1 MKKVKVIFMGIVVLM
16 LSGFGSTVNAQ
27 NTAKSA
33 MMHDSKNMMKTAM
46 RLETQT
52 DWFKESLAMAF
63 DNNRVDG
70 TETEDEVM
78 TLVKGFELATDR
90 YKDRVDDN
98 EVIPSDVER
107 LLSRAIMIEER
118 VSKLPASAAATR
130 DWMMIKQTLDDIAK
144 SNNVAWVW
152 TLTANPFWK
161 TAAVEPIYDR
171 LEMRS
176 DEFYNSFRHGIDS
189 SKLNGTKLE
198 DEAIQLVGR
207 FEENLDMLEQR
218 VDKAGPITSVE
229 MDKVMQQGMLIE
241 AFMRTHTIS
250 PRARRD
256 WRQVKAS
263 MRELAMRSNVAW
275 SWDVRPVATK

>member
-1 MKKVKVIFMGIVVLM
+1 MKRIFLGLM
-16 LSGFGSTVNAQ
+16 ISTFVGAGSIVNAQ
-27 NTAKSA
+27 NSPNTA
-33 MMHDSKNMMKTAM
+33 MMHGGNNMRTAL

-52 DWFKESLAMAF
+52 DWFKDSLAMAF
-63 DNNRVDG
+63 DGNRVDG

-78 TLVKGFELATDR
+78 ALVKGFELATDR

-118 VSKLPASAAATR
+118 VSKLPSSSAANR

-152 TLTANPFWK
+152 TLKANPFWR

-176 DEFYNSFRHGIDS
+176 DEFLNSFKHALDY
-189 SKLNGTKLE
+189 SKINGTKQE
-198 DEAIQLVGR
+198 DEAIQLASK
-207 FEENLDMLEQR
+207 FEEGALEAR
-218 VDKAGPITSVE
+218 VDSAATITQAE
-229 MDKVMQQGMLIE
+229 MERVIQQGMMIE
-241 AFMRTHTIS
+241 AFMRTHNIS

-263 MRELAMRSNVAW
+263 MQELAMRSNVNW
-275 SWDVRPVATK
+275 SWNVKPVAAN